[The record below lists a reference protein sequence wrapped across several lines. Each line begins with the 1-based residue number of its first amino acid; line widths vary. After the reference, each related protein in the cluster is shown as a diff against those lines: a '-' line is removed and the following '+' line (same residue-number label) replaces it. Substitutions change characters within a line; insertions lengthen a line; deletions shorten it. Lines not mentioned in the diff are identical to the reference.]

1 MDQQHLVTDQFGPT
15 ARNYLASPT
24 HAQGADLKR
33 LTALVR
39 ERQPARVLDLGCGAG
54 HVSYALAP
62 HVQAV
67 TAYDLS
73 VPMLT
78 VVAEE
83 ARRRALPTI
92 EVVEGSAENLPF
104 ADGTFDWIVTRLS
117 AHHWTDIAQA
127 LKESRRVLK
136 ADGVFIVI
144 DVVAPESPLLDTVL
158 QSVELLRDASHVRD
172 YRLSEWSA
180 LLNAAGFI
188 IDESHGWKLE
198 MSFASWIAR
207 MRTPE
212 LRAQAIRSIFAGAA
226 AEVKAYFAVRE
237 DDSFQLDVAWIT
249 ARPHHPR

>member
-24 HAQGADLKR
+24 HARGTDLEQ
-33 LTALVR
+33 LTALGR

-62 HVQAV
+62 HAQVV

-73 VPMLT
+73 APMLT

-83 ARRRALPTI
+83 ARRRALPAI

-104 ADGTFDWIVTRLS
+104 ADGTFDWIVTRFS
-117 AHHWTDIAQA
+117 AHHWTDIARA

-136 ADGVFIVI
+136 AGGLFIVI

-172 YRLSEWSA
+172 YRLSEWFA
-180 LLNAAGFI
+180 LLNSVGFS
-188 IDESHGWKLE
+188 IDESHDWKLD
-198 MSFASWIAR
+198 MPFASWIAR

-212 LRAQAIRSIFAGAA
+212 LRAQAIRSIFTGAA
-226 AEVKAYFAVRE
+226 VEVKTYFAIRE
-237 DDSFQLDVAWIT
+237 DYSFQIDAAWIA
-249 ARPHHPR
+249 ARPQL